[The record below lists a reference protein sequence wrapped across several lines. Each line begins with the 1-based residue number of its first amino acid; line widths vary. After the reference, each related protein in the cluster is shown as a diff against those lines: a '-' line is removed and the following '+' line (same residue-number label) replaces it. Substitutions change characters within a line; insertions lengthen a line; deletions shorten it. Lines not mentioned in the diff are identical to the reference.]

1 MEAGKNIRAITSLGT
16 LNPPWGIRRF
26 IGAAM
31 TEKTILSEDEHDQ
44 RQPAAARSKSSET
57 LNDDVSHQNLNG
69 GLQAWLG
76 VVAGFC
82 VFVNSW

>member
-1 MEAGKNIRAITSLGT
+1 MA
-16 LNPPWGIRRF
+16 
-26 IGAAM
+26 
-31 TEKTILSEDEHDQ
+31 EKTTLSGDEHDQ
-44 RQPAAARSKSSET
+44 QRPAAARSKFSET

-82 VFVNSW
+82 VFVNSWWVP